1 MTETAAAAPAPKA
14 KKASKVPKK
23 AASHPKYS
31 EMIEAAIQAEKSRLG
46 SSRQGI
52 QKYIK
57 GHYKVGE
64 NADSQIKLA
73 LKRLVVSGTLR
84 KTKGIGASGSFK
96 IAKAEDSKK
105 PAKPKAAEKAKK
117 KPAKA
122 AKPKAAVKPKK
133 AKPPAKTKKPKAAEK
148 KAKKTPEKKKPAAKP
163 KKQEKAKKP
172 KAKAVKP
179 KAKKAKAA
187 KPKAKPAP
195 KKTGKKK

>member
-23 AASHPKYS
+23 ADSHPKYS

-57 GHYKVGE
+57 SHYKVGE

-117 KPAKA
+117 TRCWLWRVGLASLPAVREEPCPSLFQFEEGSVECEA
-122 AKPKAAVKPKK
+122 QDCEHSGSQCHPQPEGSC
-133 AKPPAKTKKPKAAEK
+133 AEF
-148 KAKKTPEKKKPAAKP
+148 
-163 KKQEKAKKP
+163 
-172 KAKAVKP
+172 
-179 KAKKAKAA
+179 
-187 KPKAKPAP
+187 
-195 KKTGKKK
+195 